1 MIFVPGAGKEKLNNV
16 LSLLFALLLA
26 NEFNIVTIVY
36 KKKNMLLDKRVVEGQ
51 EKKKKQG
58 EYTIVAK

>member
-51 EKKKKQG
+51 EKKKTG
-58 EYTIVAK
+58 